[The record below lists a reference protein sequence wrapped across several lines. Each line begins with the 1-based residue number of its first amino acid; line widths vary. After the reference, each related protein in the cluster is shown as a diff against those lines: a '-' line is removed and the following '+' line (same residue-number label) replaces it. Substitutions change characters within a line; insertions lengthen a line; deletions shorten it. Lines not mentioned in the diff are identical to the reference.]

1 MASLGDVDAWHALRS
16 RHLDAELSVLRR
28 RRPEERRSC
37 LRALRLELHPDKQ
50 PIERRS
56 AASELFT
63 RVQLE
68 WEKLHAADHLRS
80 LREDIQQG
88 VMRGGLGRTRNATS
102 VLMWRINT
110 AKSNVAHPYDVEGF
124 LQTHRIEA
132 HVATIVRRLPSG
144 VQQKLMNESLTGAR
158 DTTAALMSRVQRWR
172 DAKSFF

>member
-63 RVQLE
+63 RVQFE
-68 WEKLHAADHLRS
+68 WEKHDSHGQGDSNGYATPEPRQRS
-80 LREDIQQG
+80 RSPPTPIRVSRLSDEQTSTYGDRCKLCQQQG
-88 VMRGGLGRTRNATS
+88 
-102 VLMWRINT
+102 
-110 AKSNVAHPYDVEGF
+110 H
-124 LQTHRIEA
+124 
-132 HVATIVRRLPSG
+132 
-144 VQQKLMNESLTGAR
+144 
-158 DTTAALMSRVQRWR
+158 
-172 DAKSFF
+172 